1 MVSSKMFRTER
12 RSTMI
17 AIVAGVALFA
27 LATAAMAGC
36 IGAAAL

>member
-1 MVSSKMFRTER
+1 
-12 RSTMI
+12 MI

-36 IGAAAL
+36 IGAATL